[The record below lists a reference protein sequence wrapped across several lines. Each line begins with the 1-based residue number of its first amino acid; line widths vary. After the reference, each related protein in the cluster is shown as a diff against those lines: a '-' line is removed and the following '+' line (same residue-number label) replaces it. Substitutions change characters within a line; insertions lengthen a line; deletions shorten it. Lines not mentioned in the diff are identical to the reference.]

1 MMIAI
6 SDSSIASKSLEIYFP
21 LSSPSSS
28 LKVIM
33 PLQFKAAYK
42 WSVKLLRVSS
52 LLKLRNTSYFHWCVE
67 EEDVDDNKALLCF
80 IESVGNLD
88 TRNTTN

>member
-1 MMIAI
+1 MITNCN
-6 SDSSIASKSLEIYFP
+6 SSIALKGSKIVFP
-21 LSSPSSS
+21 RSSPSSS